1 MVKMVQVLMDGSNVN
16 LKLFKKLKEQ
26 RNELGSPG
34 LIDFGSCDLHIFMV
48 PLNPVPLNPRG
59 WNLKNRQCRASSFLR
74 IQQLDVRISLM
85 ALN

>member
-1 MVKMVQVLMDGSNVN
+1 MDSVHEGLKDFDMAKMVQVLIDGSNVN

-48 PLNPVPLNPRG
+48 PLNPV
-59 WNLKNRQCRASSFLR
+59 LR
-74 IQQLDVRISLM
+74 HVDGI
-85 ALN
+85 